1 MIKKILLAMLLFA
14 PMAMMA
20 QKVAHFDYPKVM
32 QSLAEFQTA
41 QTALEELGQ
50 RYSNEL
56 KTLQDEITR
65 KYETYRQQAD
75 SLPENMRA
83 RKEQELNDMGQR
95 YQQAQQDNEA
105 AFQKARAEKMQPL
118 VEKIVN
124 AVNAIAKE
132 DGYTYVIDLSSA
144 QPSGIFINTS
154 VSTDITDKVMNRVGG
169 TAANAA
175 AAAAKANAAANAA
188 NSATNP

>member
-1 MIKKILLAMLLFA
+1 
-14 PMAMMA
+14 MAMMA

-41 QTALEELGQ
+41 QTSLEELGQ

-65 KYETYRQQAD
+65 KTESYRQQAD

-83 RKEQELNDMGQR
+83 RKEQELNDMYQR
-95 YQQAQQDNEA
+95 YQQASQDNEA

>member
-1 MIKKILLAMLLFA
+1 MMKKILLAMLLFA

-32 QSLAEFQTA
+32 QSLPEFKTA
-41 QTALEELGQ
+41 QSALEALGQ

-56 KTLQDEITR
+56 KTLQEEIT
-65 KYETYRQQAD
+65 KKTEAYRQQAD

-83 RKEQELNDMGQR
+83 RKEQELNDMYQR
-95 YQQAQQDNEA
+95 YQQATQDNDA
-105 AFQKARAEKMQPL
+105 AFQKARAEKMEPL
-118 VEKIVN
+118 VTKIVN

-132 DGYTYVIDLSSA
+132 GGYTYILDQSSA
-144 QPSGIFINTS
+144 QPNGIFINTALS
-154 VSTDITDKVMNRVGG
+154 EDITNKVMSRVGG

-175 AAAAKANAAANAA
+175 AQGK
-188 NSATNP
+188 

>member
-1 MIKKILLAMLLFA
+1 MMKKILLAMLLFA

-32 QSLAEFQTA
+32 QSLPEFKTA
-41 QTALEELGQ
+41 QSALEALGQ

-56 KTLQDEITR
+56 KTLQEEIT
-65 KYETYRQQAD
+65 KKTEAYRQQAD

-83 RKEQELNDMGQR
+83 RKVQEINDMQQR
-95 YQQAQQDNEA
+95 YQQAYQDNEV
-105 AFQKARAEKMQPL
+105 AFQKAQTEKMEPL
-118 VEKIVN
+118 IKKIYD

-132 DGYTYVIDLSSA
+132 GGYTYVLDQSYS
-144 QPSGIFINTS
+144 QPNERLFNGIFINTALS
-154 VSTDITDKVMNRVGG
+154 EDITNKVMSRVGG

-175 AAAAKANAAANAA
+175 AAQGK
-188 NSATNP
+188 